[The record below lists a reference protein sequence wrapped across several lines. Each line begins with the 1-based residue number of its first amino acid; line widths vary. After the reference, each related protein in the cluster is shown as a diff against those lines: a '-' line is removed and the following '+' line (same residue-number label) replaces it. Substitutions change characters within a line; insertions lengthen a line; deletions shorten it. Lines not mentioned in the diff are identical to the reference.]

1 MRIKFY
7 CFYNQSNW
15 SCPMR
20 VAVELL
26 REKLGRRQ
34 ENGDK
39 TANAENDAKTIKK
52 ETGK

>member
-15 SCPMR
+15 SCLMR
-20 VAVELL
+20 AAVEMR
-26 REKLGRRQ
+26 REKLGRMQ

-39 TANAENDAKTIKK
+39 TANAERDAKTIKK